1 MTQVVPTPKSRGRG
15 KTERPSGR
23 AQRVTVPG
31 REAAMPTAFENP
43 AQLRIHATDH
53 ETVVR
58 LIAPTRRV
66 LPAVGLFAGVGGI
79 EKGLAAAGHET
90 MLVCEIEATARA
102 VLERQFPE
110 VVKHDDVTTLKD
122 LPEGTKL
129 LAGGFPCQDLSQAGK
144 TRGIDGMRSGLVRE
158 ALRLAAKRK
167 VPWLLLEN
175 VPFMLQLGRGRALDV
190 IVSALEDLGYAWAY
204 RVVDARAF
212 GLPQRRE
219 RVFIVAALHD
229 DPRGVLFA
237 DEAGTPEP
245 PKLDGKLAAGFYWT
259 EGIRG
264 LGWAV
269 DAVPTLKGG
278 STVGVPSPPGIWLA
292 DGRMVTPSIEDAEAL
307 QGFPRGWTKAAETVA
322 KKGFRWKLVG
332 NAVSVPA
339 FKWLGE
345 RLAAPG
351 DALLRNVA
359 PVRTDRMWP
368 AAAFNVGQ
376 GRFSNDLSK
385 WPKNYKAKHLHEF
398 IADEPALLTRRAA
411 AGFLER
417 TTRSSLRFPPGFIKA
432 IEAHL
437 RRMERLEK

>member
-1 MTQVVPTPKSRGRG
+1 MIQVVPRLKERARKAGNGR
-15 KTERPSGR
+15 TQQAP
-23 AQRVTVPG
+23 ANG
-31 REAAMPTAFENP
+31 RESGMPVAFENP
-43 AQLRIHATDH
+43 AQLRIDATNC
-53 ETVVR
+53 ESVVR
-58 LIAPTRRV
+58 LTSPAARRV
-66 LPAVGLFAGVGGI
+66 LPTVGLFAGVGGI
-79 EKGLAAAGHET
+79 EKGLAAAGHESL
-90 MLVCEIEATARA
+90 MMCEIEPTARA
-102 VLERQFPE
+102 VLDHHFPE
-110 VVKHDDVTTLKD
+110 VAKHDDVRTLRD

-144 TRGIDGMRSGLVRE
+144 TRGIDGMRSGLVRD

-190 IVSALEDLGYAWAY
+190 IVTVLEDLGYNWAY

-219 RVFIVAALHD
+219 RVFLVAARDD

-237 DEAGTPEP
+237 DDAGTREE

-307 QGFPRGWTKAAETVA
+307 QGFPRGWTKAAETPRRVPIQVRPTTTPGPRA
-322 KKGFRWKLVG
+322 SRGCVG
-332 NAVSVPA
+332 AARSPA
-339 FKWLGE
+339 GGE
-345 RLAAPG
+345 APT
-351 DALLRNVA
+351 
-359 PVRTDRMWP
+359 VRRSS
-368 AAAFNVGQ
+368 G
-376 GRFSNDLSK
+376 GRRCRCCSC
-385 WPKNYKAKHLHEF
+385 
-398 IADEPALLTRRAA
+398 TVA
-411 AGFLER
+411 AGS
-417 TTRSSLRFPPGFIKA
+417 T
-432 IEAHL
+432 
-437 RRMERLEK
+437 

>member
-1 MTQVVPTPKSRGRG
+1 MDEWHK
-15 KTERPSGR
+15 
-23 AQRVTVPG
+23 
-31 REAAMPTAFENP
+31 
-43 AQLRIHATDH
+43 ATNR

-58 LIAPTRRV
+58 LASPAARRSLPT
-66 LPAVGLFAGVGGI
+66 VGLFAGVGGI
-79 EKGLAAAGHET
+79 EKGLAAAGHESL
-90 MLVCEIEATARA
+90 MLCEIEPTARA
-102 VLERQFPE
+102 VLDYHFPA
-110 VVKHDDVTTLKD
+110 VAKHHDVTTLGD

-175 VPFMLQLGRGRALDV
+175 VPFMLALGRGRALDV
-190 IVSALEDLGYAWAY
+190 IVTVLEDLGYNWAY

-219 RVFIVAALHD
+219 RVFLVAARDD

-237 DEAGTPEP
+237 DDAGTREE

-278 STVGVPSPPGIWLA
+278 STIGVSSPPGIWLS

-307 QGFPRGWTKAAETVA
+307 QGFPRGWTKTAETVA

-345 RLAAPG
+345 RLASPG
-351 DALLRNVA
+351 DVILQNVA

-368 AAAFNVGQ
+368 NAAFNVGE

-385 WPKNYKAKHLHEF
+385 WPKHYKAKHLHEF
-398 IADEPALLTRRAA
+398 IDDEPALLTRRAT
-411 AGFLER
+411 AGFLDR
-417 TTRSSLRFPPGFIKA
+417 TKQSSLRFPPGFIKA
-432 IEAHL
+432 VEAHL
-437 RRMERLEK
+437 RRMERLER

>member
-1 MTQVVPTPKSRGRG
+1 VTQVVPSSKTRKGA
-15 KTERPSGR
+15 KTERLTGR
-23 AQRVTVPG
+23 AHRVSASS
-31 REAAMPTAFENP
+31 REAVMPTAFENP

-66 LPAVGLFAGVGGI
+66 LPAVGLFAGIGGI

-90 MLVCEIEATARA
+90 MLVCEIEPTARA
-102 VLERQFPE
+102 VLEQQFPE

-190 IVSALEDLGYAWAY
+190 IVSALEDLGYVWAY

-237 DEAGTPEP
+237 DEAGTPEA

-278 STVGVPSPPGIWLA
+278 STV
-292 DGRMVTPSIEDAEAL
+292 
-307 QGFPRGWTKAAETVA
+307 QGFPRGWTKPAETVA

-351 DALLRNVA
+351 DAILRNVA

-368 AAAFNVGQ
+368 TAAFNVGQ

-385 WPKNYKAKHLHEF
+385 WPKHYKAKHLHEF

-417 TTRSSLRFPPGFIKA
+417 TTRSSLRFPPGFLKA
-432 IEAHL
+432 MEAHL

>member
-1 MTQVVPTPKSRGRG
+1 VIQVVPRLKERARKAGNGR
-15 KTERPSGR
+15 TQQAP
-23 AQRVTVPG
+23 ANG
-31 REAAMPTAFENP
+31 REGGMPAALENP
-43 AQLRIHATDH
+43 AQLRIDATDR
-53 ETVVR
+53 ESVVR
-58 LIAPTRRV
+58 LVSPAARRSLPT
-66 LPAVGLFAGVGGI
+66 VGLFAGVGGI
-79 EKGLAAAGHET
+79 EKGLAAAGHESL
-90 MLVCEIEATARA
+90 MMCEIEPTARA
-102 VLERQFPE
+102 VLDQHFPE
-110 VVKHDDVTTLKD
+110 VAKHDDVTTLGD

-144 TRGIDGMRSGLVRE
+144 TRGIDGMRSGLVRD

-190 IVSALEDLGYAWAY
+190 IVTVLEDLGYRWAY

-219 RVFIVAALHD
+219 RVFLVAARDD

-237 DEAGTPEP
+237 DDAGTREE

-345 RLAAPG
+345 RLASPG
-351 DALLRNVA
+351 DVILRNVA

-368 AAAFNVGQ
+368 TAAFNVGE

-385 WPKNYKAKHLHEF
+385 WPKHYKAKHLHEF
-398 IADEPALLTRRAA
+398 IDDDPALLTRRAT
-411 AGFLER
+411 AGFLDR
-417 TTRSSLRFPPGFIKA
+417 TKQGSLRFPPGFIKA
-432 IEAHL
+432 VEAHL
-437 RRMERLEK
+437 RRMERLER